1 MHRIALLAGAICAA
15 FVTSLAGCASG
26 GAEQS
31 VSCGSHRL
39 AEHQVAKLSRTVSV
53 RYDRFEDSRCP
64 KDSACIWA
72 GKLSY
77 HFTLLSQSGSE
88 RFALGGEGEQHVS
101 TVLPG
106 IRFGMSLAGMRE
118 RPFTE
123 HAVVLDV
130 DVLQLDAPSAKFP
143 TINASTLCSAC
154 QRRRALW
161 FSAMAY
167 RARSWYK

>member
-15 FVTSLAGCASG
+15 FVTSLAGCASV
-26 GAEQS
+26 GAGHS
-31 VSCGSHRL
+31 VSRGSHRL

-88 RFALGGEGEQHVS
+88 RFALGGEGEQHAS
-101 TVLPG
+101 TTLPG
-106 IRFGMSLAGMRE
+106 IYFGISLAGVRE
-118 RPFTE
+118 RPLAE
-123 HAVVLDV
+123 QAVVLEV
-130 DVLQLDAPSAKFP
+130 DVFQLDAPSAKFT

-161 FSAMAY
+161 FSTMAH
-167 RARSWYK
+167 RVRPWYK